1 MKMADI
7 EYLEEERKKLW
18 ERVTTL
24 SQQVTQLQ
32 DDVHKTTPEYVQEA
46 KNASKKISEYKNKAS
61 NAWQEIEKIK
71 GEVQGLIKE
80 SQVILDAKATAV
92 TINQTLTEAQ
102 TTLKTSKE
110 TQATLNNTLQEL
122 THKASQIQTTQA
134 EVSGQLS
141 TAEGNS
147 KRISSLLE
155 TAAETQ
161 DNINNIYEEI
171 DGYDT
176 PEGNH
181 VEGLKE
187 KLAKKYTQLEKD
199 SSSLKSNIETTQSE
213 LLTWKEDFI
222 KERTDDFNALSE
234 QIKSLLP
241 GAMSAGL
248 SAAYGEQKRAE
259 TAERNNTKRWFICI
273 IITMVVLAL
282 IPVRLYFYLYS
293 QGHSIDYIIQ
303 HTPQVTISIVPL
315 YLPLIWLAAHLN
327 KHINLSKKLIEEY
340 AYKEAVN
347 KTYEGLASQIK
358 ELKDEDNEL
367 EKEHLKI
374 ILKASAENPG
384 KFITGYDKYDNP
396 ILELLAKPEKLKG
409 LLENNPVLTTF
420 IEQIIEQSQA
430 ISKEKE
436 TDDK

>member
-18 ERVTTL
+18 ERVTAL
-24 SQQVTQLQ
+24 SQQVAKLQ
-32 DDVHKTTPEYVQEA
+32 DDVHKTTPEYAQEA
-46 KNASKKISEYKNKAS
+46 KSASKKISEYRNKAS
-61 NAWQEIEKIK
+61 NAWQEIDKIK
-71 GEVQGLIKE
+71 GDIQGLIKE
-80 SQVILDAKATAV
+80 SQVILDAKVTAS
-92 TINQTLTEAQ
+92 TINQSLTEAQ
-102 TTLKTSKE
+102 TTLTKSQE
-110 TQATLNNTLQEL
+110 TQATLNAALQEL
-122 THKASQIQTTQA
+122 TNKAKQIETTQS
-134 EVSGQLS
+134 EVAGQLS

-155 TAAETQ
+155 AAAETQ

-171 DGYDT
+171 DGYNT

-199 SSSLKSNIETTQSE
+199 SSSLKSNIETTQSD
-213 LLTWKEDFI
+213 LLTWKENFI
-222 KERTDDFNALSE
+222 KERTADFNALSE

-259 TAERNNTKRWFICI
+259 TAERNNTKHWFIGI

-282 IPVRLYFYLYS
+282 IPVGLYIYLYCK
-293 QGHSIDYIIQ
+293 GNGIDYIIQ

-315 YLPLIWLAAHLN
+315 YFPLIWLAAHLN

-358 ELKDEDNEL
+358 GLHDEDNEL

-409 LLENNPVLTTF
+409 LLENNPILTTF
-420 IEQIIEQSQA
+420 IEQIINQSQT

-436 TDDK
+436 TNDK

>member
-24 SQQVTQLQ
+24 SQQVAQLQ
-32 DDVHKTTPEYVQEA
+32 DDVHKTTPEYAQEA

-71 GEVQGLIKE
+71 GEVQGLIEE

-248 SAAYGEQKRAE
+248 SAAYAQKKSAE
-259 TAERNNTKRWFICI
+259 IEERNSAQKSFKTSIKWMSFLA
-273 IITMVVLAL
+273 VV
-282 IPVRLYFYLYS
+282 PVGLYLYLYCS
-293 QGHSIDYIIQ
+293 GKGMEYIIQ
-303 HTPQVTISIVPL
+303 HTPQITLAILPL
-315 YLPLIWLAAHLN
+315 YLPAIWFAIHFN
-327 KHINLSKKLIEEY
+327 KRINLSKKLIEEY
-340 AYKEAVN
+340 AYKEALN
-347 KTYEGLASQIK
+347 KTYEGLSGQIE
-358 ELKDEDNEL
+358 ELSDEDNEL
-367 EKEHLKI
+367 RKEHLKI

-384 KFITGYDKYDNP
+384 KFITGYDKCDNP
-396 ILELLAKPEKLKG
+396 ILELLSKPKELNNLLK
-409 LLENNPVLTTF
+409 ENPVLSTVF
-420 IEQIIEQSQA
+420 ERIIEQSQA